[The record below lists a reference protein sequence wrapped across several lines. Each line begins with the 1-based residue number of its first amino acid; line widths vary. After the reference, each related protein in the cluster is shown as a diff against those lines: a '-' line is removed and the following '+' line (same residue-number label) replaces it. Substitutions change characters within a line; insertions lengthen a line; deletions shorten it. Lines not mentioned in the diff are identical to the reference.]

1 MKTVFK
7 TTPVSMYDIQS
18 LERWLEERANEG
30 LFPVWVN
37 GEFTQFRRDETAPGT
52 RFRLEAANGREAPE
66 PERLELYKEA
76 GWEYGDTV
84 GKAYFLF
91 YTADPNA
98 TELHT
103 DPVTRGLSLEQ
114 LAGEVQKARRK
125 QRIWRLIILGIVIAG
140 ITVIWRTDSRQ
151 LPLYFL
157 DMSGIPLLCL
167 PVFLWFCWNNER
179 EYRRLLDLQRS
190 LELGLTPK
198 PHRPRRRS
206 FWFVPFWITIPL
218 ACLAAIHL
226 YGHLFFGLFPY
237 PAVKPLE
244 DFSGT
249 YVNLQQ
255 LESEPLF
262 TYKEL
267 FDEPFPSI
275 SGSSWGESTVTR
287 KFALLSPGYY
297 TVNQSLLSQ
306 KAGTKTNHFSST
318 GDPESRYS
326 PTLEA
331 VYFRL
336 LIPAMARPVALAQMA
351 EQEAVNL
358 TWTYEELTYP
368 GLDFVILSR
377 SNSQYQGAAVCAGGR
392 LAVFHY
398 GGREDLADHLDA
410 LAQAVK

>member
-125 QRIWRLIILGIVIAG
+125 QRIWRLIILGILAAG
-140 ITVIWRTDSRQ
+140 ALLIWRMDARR

-157 DMSGIPLLCL
+157 DMSGSPLLLL
-167 PVFLWFCWNNER
+167 PRFFLGWRNDEW
-179 EYRRLLDLQRS
+179 EYRCLLDLQKS
-190 LELGLTPK
+190 LELGITPK
-198 PHRPRRRS
+198 AGRPRHRML
-206 FWFVPFWITIPL
+206 WFLPFWIAIPL
-218 ACLAAIHL
+218 AGILIVL
-226 YGHLFFGLFPY
+226 WFGHLFGFWDY
-237 PAVKPLE
+237 PTAKPLA

-351 EQEAVNL
+351 EQEAMNL
-358 TWTYEELTYP
+358 TWTYEELEYP

-377 SNSQYQGAAVCAGGR
+377 SDSQYQGAAVCAGGR

>member
-125 QRIWRLIILGIVIAG
+125 QRIWRLIILGILAAG
-140 ITVIWRTDSRQ
+140 ALLIWRMDARR

-157 DMSGIPLLCL
+157 DMSGSPLLLL
-167 PVFLWFCWNNER
+167 PLFFLGWRNDEW
-179 EYRRLLDLQRS
+179 EYRCLLDLQRS

-297 TVNQSLLSQ
+297 TVNQTLLSQ
-306 KAGTKTNHFSST
+306 KAGTTKNSFSST